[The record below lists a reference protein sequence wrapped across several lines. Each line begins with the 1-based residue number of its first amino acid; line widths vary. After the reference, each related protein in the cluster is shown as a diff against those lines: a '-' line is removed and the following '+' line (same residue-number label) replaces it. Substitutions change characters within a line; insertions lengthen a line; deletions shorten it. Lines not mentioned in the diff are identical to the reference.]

1 MSSLLAR
8 LGAAAATHPWRVI
21 ATWATLL
28 VLVFAAASAFGGTN
42 HDDYNV
48 PGLPSQQGTNLL
60 SDRFPEMSGADARV
74 VVHSEDGPLDPAVLA
89 GLGSRLGEVNGV
101 SSVSPPRLSQD
112 SDTAVISLNY
122 RIPVTDFHGSEGVDA
137 LDAAVADTRAGGL
150 RVELGGQ
157 VPENIST
164 PSGTAEAVGMI
175 LALVILVFA
184 FGSVVAAGLP
194 LAVALVGVGIGSGL
208 ITIMAGFTS
217 ISTIAPTIATMV
229 GIGVGIDYALLLVTR
244 YTEGLRSGMPV
255 RDAVAAANSTAG
267 ASVVFAGTTVL
278 VSLFGLRLS
287 GLPMY
292 ASFGYATF
300 AMVGI
305 VMLTSV
311 TLVPALCGLAG
322 RRVLGTRSRARAD
335 RRATSPLTERWAIR
349 VSRRPWLWA
358 LTALGVL
365 LLLAAPVL
373 GMRTWPQDA
382 GSAPATN
389 TIRQAYDLI
398 DAEFGP
404 GANGPLMVA
413 VDLNMVPAAELP
425 AIARDLAAEPGVA
438 SVSPV
443 LMNSDAA
450 RPIDDITSTAALI
463 EVQPTTGPS
472 DPRSTELLERI
483 RSDAADGV
491 HVTGLTAS
499 FADIS
504 ARLAERLWL
513 VIAFVVALSV
523 VLLTFVFRAPVVAVK
538 AAVMN
543 LLSVAAAYG
552 VMVMVFQWG
561 WGAELLGLPH
571 ALPVSSWVPILMF
584 TILFGLSMDYEV
596 FLLSRVRERWLDTGD
611 SHRSVVEGLAS
622 TGRVITSAA
631 AIMVA
636 VFAGFALDGDV
647 TVKMMGVGLATA
659 VFIDATIVRMV
670 LVPSTMYLLGDANW
684 WRPGHRG
691 ASPDADATPAGAR
704 LPLRAQ

>member
-8 LGAAAATHPWRVI
+8 VGAAAATRPWRVI
-21 ATWATLL
+21 AAWLTLL

-48 PGLPSQQGTNLL
+48 PGLPSQEGTNLL
-60 SDRFPEMSGADARV
+60 SERFPEMSGADARV
-74 VVHSEDGPLDPAVLA
+74 VVHSDTGPLAPGVLTD
-89 GLGSRLGEVNGV
+89 LGSRLADVNGV
-101 SSVSPPRLSQD
+101 SAVSLPRLSQD

-122 RIPVTDFHGSEGVDA
+122 RIPVTDFQGSEGVDA
-137 LDAAVADTRAGGL
+137 LEAAVAGTRAQGL
-150 RVELGGQ
+150 EVELGGQ
-157 VPENIST
+157 VPENISK

-175 LALVILVFA
+175 LALIILVFA

-208 ITIMAGFTS
+208 ITIMAGFTG

-267 ASVVFAGTTVL
+267 TSVIFAGTTVL

-322 RRVLGTRSRARAD
+322 TRVLGTRSRARAE
-335 RRATSPLTERWAIR
+335 RRTTSPLTERWAIR

-382 GSAPATN
+382 GSAPAAN

-398 DAEFGP
+398 DSEFGP

-413 VDLNMVPAAELP
+413 VDLNKVPAAELP
-425 AIARDLAAEPGVA
+425 SIVRDLAAEPGVA
-438 SVSPV
+438 SVTPV
-443 LMNSDAA
+443 LMNAD
-450 RPIDDITSTAALI
+450 STAALVS
-463 EVQPTTGPS
+463 VQPTTGPS
-472 DPRSTELLERI
+472 DPRSTELLDRI

-491 HVTGLTAS
+491 HVTGLTAV

-538 AAVMN
+538 AAAMN

-561 WGAELLGLPH
+561 WGAQLLGLPH

-596 FLLSRVRERWLDTGD
+596 FLLSRVRERWLATGD

-659 VFIDATIVRMV
+659 VLIDATIVRMV
-670 LVPSTMYLLGDANW
+670 LVPATMYLLGDANW
-684 WRPGHRG
+684 WRPGGRRAAAAGGDGGG
-691 ASPDADATPAGAR
+691 AATPAGAP
-704 LPLRAQ
+704 LPLRAR